1 MQVPNAIIAVAAE
14 VCLALAVGAALL
26 FVHARKLK
34 SLVRRQQEKLLELLN
49 TPKPPVA
56 ATPQPA
62 PQAPTQSYKSYLNT
76 ELDAT
81 SQQFSSLSDD
91 GDITQEQSPDSP
103 QLLQVLALRYA
114 FLRAEELGTTEEIGS
129 PEYWSIFEQTLSP
142 LLKQAQGTEEQN
154 PELSAEL
161 ETARK
166 RIENLEKF
174 KRLFFDMEKQWNE
187 AKIKANDYYMQ
198 LMALSDSVSLN
209 DRESFTSVLESYNN
223 VYDNINQQ
231 FIDLSQPQPGK
242 TIHITRQD
250 PRAAD
255 EIIKLRNVA
264 ADQHRIINQLQRKLI
279 EAKTAEDKELVI
291 QELQQQLQRQTR
303 FVQESETCVQLL
315 EDELSKVHQ
324 ELSNM
329 EKELG
334 ASQTLSDENLRMK
347 TTLQSFTL
355 ESKDLMQNLDSLE
368 KENSLLKQGQ
378 DQSPPGQAGDTEFKK
393 VQTEYL
399 QLQQQYAELEEK
411 YLELKLGS

>member
-14 VCLALAVGAALL
+14 ICLAMAVGSALL
-26 FVHARKLK
+26 FIHARKLK
-34 SLVRRQQEKLLELLN
+34 SLVRRQQEKLLELLKDVAPAVAV
-49 TPKPPVA
+49 TP
-56 ATPQPA
+56 PQP
-62 PQAPTQSYKSYLNT
+62 APTQSYKSYLNQ
-76 ELDAT
+76 ELEAT
-81 SQQFSSLSDD
+81 SQQFSSLSDN
-91 GDITQEQSPDSP
+91 GDITQEQSADSP
-103 QLLQVLALRYA
+103 LRLQILALRYA
-114 FLRAEELGTTEEIGS
+114 FLRAEELGTTETIGT

-142 LLKQAQGTEEQN
+142 LLKQGQEVDAAN
-154 PELSAEL
+154 PELAAEL

-198 LMALSDSVSLN
+198 LMALSDGVS

-279 EAKTAEDKELVI
+279 EAKTTEDKEIVI

-334 ASQTLSDENLRMK
+334 ASHTLSEENLRMK

-355 ESKDLMQNLDSLE
+355 ESKDLMQNIDSLE

-378 DQSPPGQAGDTEFKK
+378 DQVSPVLPQTGSTELKK
-393 VQTEYL
+393 IQSDYM
-399 QLQQQYAELEEK
+399 QLQHQYAELEEK
-411 YLELKLGS
+411 YLELKLGG

>member
-14 VCLALAVGAALL
+14 VCLALAVGATLL
-26 FVHARKLK
+26 FFHARKLK
-34 SLVRRQQEKLLELLN
+34 SLVRRQQEKLLELLKD
-49 TPKPPVA
+49 PKPQAP
-56 ATPQPA
+56 TPP
-62 PQAPTQSYKSYLNT
+62 PQAPTQSYKTYLNL

-81 SQQFSSLSDD
+81 SRGFSDLSDS
-91 GDITQEQSPDSP
+91 GDITQEQSAESP
-103 QLLQVLALRYA
+103 LLLQVLALRYA
-114 FLRAEELGTTEEIGS
+114 FLRAEELGTTEERGS
-129 PEYWSIFEQTLSP
+129 QEYWDIFEQTLSP
-142 LLKQAQGTEEQN
+142 LLKQGLGEQN
-154 PELSAEL
+154 PELAAEL

-198 LMALSDSVSLN
+198 LMALSEGVN
-209 DRESFTSVLESYNN
+209 DRERFTSVLESYNN

-334 ASQTLSDENLRMK
+334 ANQTLSDENLRMK

-355 ESKDLMQNLDSLE
+355 ESKDLMQNIDSLE
-368 KENSLLKQGQ
+368 KENNLLKQGQ
-378 DQSPPGQAGDTEFKK
+378 DQAQPASSQTGDAEFKK
-393 VQTEYL
+393 VQSEYL

-411 YLELKLGS
+411 YLELKLGG